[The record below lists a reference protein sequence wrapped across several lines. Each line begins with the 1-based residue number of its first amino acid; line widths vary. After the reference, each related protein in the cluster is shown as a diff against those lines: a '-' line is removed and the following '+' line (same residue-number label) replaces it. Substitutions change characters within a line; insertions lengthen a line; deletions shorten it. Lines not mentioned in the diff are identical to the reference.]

1 MWDVM
6 FWTALFV
13 LGFCIFVG
21 GALYYSTRGKV
32 DMKTKELTNEE
43 LATALRAMVTTGI
56 CPSRQEKEF
65 LEEAADRLDRIEPEN
80 EVYAMAKKLNVK
92 IGDNNGD

>member
-6 FWTALFV
+6 FWTALFI
-13 LGFCIFVG
+13 LGFCIFLG

-43 LATALRAMVTTGI
+43 LATALRTMVSTGI
-56 CPSRQEKEF
+56 CPSRQEKDF
-65 LEEAADRLDRIEPEN
+65 LEEAADRLEE
-80 EVYAMAKKLNVK
+80 
-92 IGDNNGD
+92 IGDVEE

>member
-13 LGFCIFVG
+13 LGFCIFLG
-21 GALYYSTRGKV
+21 GALYFVTKGGV
-32 DMKTKELTNEE
+32 DMRTKELTNEE

-65 LEEAADRLDRIEPEN
+65 LEEAADRLD
-80 EVYAMAKKLNVK
+80 K
-92 IGDNNGD
+92 IGDSEET